1 MAPPAR
7 CLIVERVSE
16 DVFRIIWWDRDCKR
30 REELATKR
38 SLTDRCNILTLPGE
52 YCAVD
57 ASLEART
64 PNNLR
69 APAGNTKDVSD
80 STHGL
85 ISQDLTCGLSGMEHA
100 P

>member
-30 REELATKR
+30 REELETR
-38 SLTDRCNILTLPGE
+38 RTF
-52 YCAVD
+52 
-57 ASLEART
+57 EARCALLT
-64 PNNLR
+64 MPNMGTDLPNL
-69 APAGNTKDVSD
+69 
-80 STHGL
+80 
-85 ISQDLTCGLSGMEHA
+85 GMDHA